1 MTLLE
6 VKNVNVYGLEESCVA
21 SGYPMSTGD
30 TAVINGCTNKD
41 INRMKRLGSVPSGS
55 GHDCALKG
63 IIVQFDLKAP
73 IKVWTEAER
82 YHWFDIVSSQST
94 MHRLSKMDIKSCM
107 DESVDHRMIDI
118 MMELQNDY
126 LVKQEIAKQTGNKE
140 IAKAAKEAYLKLL
153 LSCPVGLNLTA
164 RVTTNYLQLKTIYRQ
179 RKNHRLPHWHVF
191 CDWVE
196 DLPYVRYFG
205 VVD

>member
-6 VKNVNVYGLEESCVA
+6 VKNIHVYGLNESCAA
-21 SGYPMSTGD
+21 SGFPMKINEPKSTE
-30 TAVINGCTNKD
+30 CTGKD
-41 INRMKRLGSVPSGS
+41 ILRMTRLGTVPAGS

-107 DESVDHRMIDI
+107 DESVDNRMVDI

-126 LVKQEIAKQTGNKE
+126 LVKQEVAKQTESKKV
-140 IAKAAKEAYLKLL
+140 AKAAKEAYLKLL

-164 RVTTNYLQLKTIYRQ
+164 RISTNYLQLKTIYRQ

-191 CDWVE
+191 CDMVKK
-196 DLPYVRYFG
+196 LPHAKDFG

>member
-6 VKNVNVYGLEESCVA
+6 VKNIHVYGLNESCAA
-21 SGYPMSTGD
+21 SGFPMKINEPKSTE
-30 TAVINGCTNKD
+30 CTGKD
-41 INRMKRLGSVPSGS
+41 ILRMTRLGTVPAGS

-63 IIVQFDLKAP
+63 IVVQFDLKAP
-73 IKVWTEAER
+73 VKVWTEAER

-94 MHRLSKMDIKSCM
+94 MHRLSKMDIATCM
-107 DESVDHRMIDI
+107 DESVDNRMVDI

-126 LVKQEIAKQTGNKE
+126 LVKQEIAKQTGNEK
-140 IAKAAKEAYLKLL
+140 ATKAAKKAYLRLL

-164 RVTTNYLQLKTIYRQ
+164 RISTNYLQLKTIYRQ

-191 CDWVE
+191 CDMVKT
-196 DLPYVRYFG
+196 LPYTKDFG

>member
-1 MTLLE
+1 MLE
-6 VKNVNVYGLEESCVA
+6 VKNVKVYGLDESCVA
-21 SGYPMSTGD
+21 SGYPMKTNEPK
-30 TAVINGCTNKD
+30 AIECTDKD
-41 INRMKRLGSVPSGS
+41 INRMKRLGSVPAGS

-73 IKVWTEAER
+73 VKVWTEAER

-107 DESVDHRMIDI
+107 DESVDNRMVDI

-126 LVKQEIAKQTGNKE
+126 LVKQEIAKQTGNEKTT
-140 IAKAAKEAYLKLL
+140 KAAKQAYLKLL

-164 RVTTNYLQLKTIYRQ
+164 RISTNYLQLKTIYRQ
-179 RKNHRLPHWHVF
+179 RKNHRLPHWHIF
-191 CDWVE
+191 CKAVE
-196 DLPYVRYFG
+196 NLPYAKDFG

>member
-1 MTLLE
+1 MKTNE
-6 VKNVNVYGLEESCVA
+6 PKSNE
-21 SGYPMSTGD
+21 
-30 TAVINGCTNKD
+30 CTDKD
-41 INRMKRLGSVPSGS
+41 ILRMTRLGTVPAGS

-94 MHRLSKMDIKSCM
+94 MHRLSKMDIRNCM
-107 DESVDHRMIDI
+107 DESVDHRMVDI
-118 MMELQNDY
+118 MMELQNGY
-126 LVKQEIAKQTGNKE
+126 LVKQEIAKQTGNEK
-140 IAKAAKEAYLKLL
+140 ATKAAKKAYLRLL

-164 RVTTNYLQLKTIYRQ
+164 RISTNYLQLKTIYRQ

-191 CDWVE
+191 CNTIE
-196 DLPYVRYFG
+196 KLPYAKDFG

>member
-1 MTLLE
+1 MLE
-6 VKNVNVYGLEESCVA
+6 VKNVNVYGLNESCIA
-21 SGYPMSTGD
+21 SGYPMKTSEPKPTECAD
-30 TAVINGCTNKD
+30 KD
-41 INRMKRLGSVPSGS
+41 ILRMARLGSSPVGS

-94 MHRLSKMDIKSCM
+94 MHRLSKMNLETCM
-107 DESVDHRMIDI
+107 DESVDHRMIDVL
-118 MMELQNDY
+118 MELQNDY
-126 LVKQEIAKQTGNKE
+126 LVKQEIAKQTGNAEATKV
-140 IAKAAKEAYLKLL
+140 AKEAYLKLL

-164 RVTTNYLQLKTIYRQ
+164 RVSTNYLQLKTIYRQ

>member
-6 VKNVNVYGLEESCVA
+6 VKNIHVYGLNESCAA
-21 SGYPMSTGD
+21 SGFPMKSNE
-30 TAVINGCTNKD
+30 VYSNECTDKD
-41 INRMKRLGSVPSGS
+41 IFRMTRLGTVPAGS

-107 DESVDHRMIDI
+107 DESVDNRMVDI

-126 LVKQEIAKQTGNKE
+126 LVKQEIAKQTESKKV
-140 IAKAAKEAYLKLL
+140 AKAAKEAYLKLL

-164 RVTTNYLQLKTIYRQ
+164 RVSTNYLQLKTIYRQ

-191 CDWVE
+191 CDMVKK
-196 DLPYVRYFG
+196 LPHAKDFG

>member
-6 VKNVNVYGLEESCVA
+6 VKNIHVYGLNESCAA
-21 SGYPMSTGD
+21 SGFPMKS
-30 TAVINGCTNKD
+30 NEPKSNECTDKD
-41 INRMKRLGSVPSGS
+41 ILRMTRLGSSPAGS

-73 IKVWTEAER
+73 VKIWTEAER

-94 MHRLSKMDIKSCM
+94 MHKLSKMDIRTCM
-107 DESVDHRMIDI
+107 DESVDNRMVDI

-126 LVKQEIAKQTGNKE
+126 LVKQEIAKQTGNEK
-140 IAKAAKEAYLKLL
+140 ATKAAKKAYLKLL

-164 RVTTNYLQLKTIYRQ
+164 RVSTNYLQLKTIYRQ
-179 RKNHRLPHWHVF
+179 RKNHRLPHWHIF
-191 CDWVE
+191 CDMVKK
-196 DLPYVRYFG
+196 LPHAKDFG

>member
-1 MTLLE
+1 MLE

-30 TAVINGCTNKD
+30 TAVIKCTDKD
-41 INRMKRLGSVPSGS
+41 INRMKRLGSVPAGS

-107 DESVDHRMIDI
+107 DEFVDHRMIDI
-118 MMELQNDY
+118 MIELQNDY
-126 LVKQEIAKQTGNKE
+126 LVKQEIAKQTGNEK
-140 IAKAAKEAYLKLL
+140 ATKAAKKAYLTLL
-153 LSCPVGLNLTA
+153 LSCPVGLNLTT
-164 RVTTNYLQLKTIYRQ
+164 RITTNYLQLKTIYKQ

-191 CDWVE
+191 CDMVKK
-196 DLPYVRYFG
+196 LPHAKDFG

>member
-6 VKNVNVYGLEESCVA
+6 VKNIHVYGLNESCAA
-21 SGYPMSTGD
+21 SGFPMKTNEVCS
-30 TAVINGCTNKD
+30 NECTDKD
-41 INRMKRLGSVPSGS
+41 ILRMTKLGTVPAGS

-73 IKVWTEAER
+73 VKVWTEAER

-94 MHRLSKMDIKSCM
+94 MHRLSKMDIATCM
-107 DESVDHRMIDI
+107 DESVDNRMVDI

-126 LVKQEIAKQTGNKE
+126 LVKQEIAKQTGNEKTT
-140 IAKAAKEAYLKLL
+140 KAAKKAYLKLL

-164 RVTTNYLQLKTIYRQ
+164 RVSTNYLQLKTIYRQ

-191 CDWVE
+191 CNTIE
-196 DLPYVRYFG
+196 KLPYAKDFG

>member
-6 VKNVNVYGLEESCVA
+6 VKNVYVYGLNESCIA
-21 SGYPMSTGD
+21 SGYPMKSNEPNP
-30 TAVINGCTNKD
+30 AECTDKD
-41 INRMKRLGSVPSGS
+41 IARMKRLGSSPSGS

-94 MHRLSKMDIKSCM
+94 IHRLSKMDIKTCM
-107 DESVDHRMIDI
+107 DESVDHRMVDI

-126 LVKQEIAKQTGNKE
+126 LVKQEIARQTGNEK
-140 IAKAAKEAYLKLL
+140 ATKAAKKAYLKLL

-164 RVTTNYLQLKTIYRQ
+164 RVSTNYLQLKTIYRQ

-191 CDWVE
+191 CNTIE
-196 DLPYVRYFG
+196 KLPYAKDFG

>member
-1 MTLLE
+1 MLE
-6 VKNVNVYGLEESCVA
+6 IKNVKVYGLDESCVA

-30 TAVINGCTNKD
+30 TAVINGYTEKD
-41 INRMKRLGSVPSGS
+41 LDRMKKLGNAPSGS

-63 IIVQFDLKAP
+63 IVVQFDLKAP
-73 IKVWTEAER
+73 VKVWTEAER

-107 DESVDHRMIDI
+107 DESVDNRMIDI

-126 LVKQEIAKQTGNKE
+126 LVKQEIAKQTGNK
-140 IAKAAKEAYLKLL
+140 KATKSAEQAYLKLL

-164 RVTTNYLQLKTIYRQ
+164 RISTNYLQLKTIYRQ

-191 CDWVE
+191 CNAVE
-196 DLPYVRYFG
+196 KLPYAKDFG

>member
-1 MTLLE
+1 MLE
-6 VKNVNVYGLEESCVA
+6 VKHIHVYGLNESCIA
-21 SGYPMSTGD
+21 SGYPMKTNEPKS
-30 TAVINGCTNKD
+30 NECTDKD
-41 INRMKRLGSVPSGS
+41 ILRMTRLGTVPAGS

-94 MHRLSKMDIKSCM
+94 MHRLSKMDIRNCM
-107 DESVDHRMIDI
+107 DESVDHRMVDI

-126 LVKQEIAKQTGNKE
+126 LVKQEIAKQTGNEK
-140 IAKAAKEAYLKLL
+140 ATKAAKKAYLRLL

-164 RVTTNYLQLKTIYRQ
+164 RISTNYLQLKTIYRQ
-179 RKNHRLPHWHVF
+179 RKNHKLPHWHVF
-191 CDWVE
+191 CDMVKK
-196 DLPYVRYFG
+196 LPHAKDFG

>member
-6 VKNVNVYGLEESCVA
+6 VKNIHVYGLNESCAA
-21 SGYPMSTGD
+21 SGFPMKINEPKSTE
-30 TAVINGCTNKD
+30 CTGKD
-41 INRMKRLGSVPSGS
+41 ILRMTRLGTVPAGS

-63 IIVQFDLKAP
+63 IIIQFDLKAP

-94 MHRLSKMDIKSCM
+94 MHRLSKMDIRNCM

-126 LVKQEIAKQTGNKE
+126 LVKNEIAKQTGNKKTT
-140 IAKAAKEAYLKLL
+140 KAAKQAYLRLL

-164 RVTTNYLQLKTIYRQ
+164 RISTNYLQLKTIYRQ

-191 CDWVE
+191 CNTIE
-196 DLPYVRYFG
+196 KLPYAKDFG